1 MTPFDPRLTLI
12 AQEAKVKTC
21 HVYHTWQAMREAGK
35 KFHIGAFAA
44 FAGLEERHVTAIIDA
59 LAAHDALPGKAAR
72 APREATRISPNWQPS
87 EDDIAYARE
96 KKRWDDTT
104 IEIEAETFRNYWS
117 AKSGKEATKVDWSAT
132 WRNRVIS
139 QYSAPTGVYD
149 SGRPV
154 VDQQA
159 ALEARA
165 ALYER
170 MGRDTE
176 AAEIRRQLAKT
187 ATVIPFKLGQQC

>member
-1 MTPFDPRLTLI
+1 
-12 AQEAKVKTC
+12 
-21 HVYHTWQAMREAGK
+21 MRESGK

-72 APREATRISPNWQPS
+72 APREATRISPSWQPS

-104 IEIEAETFRNYWS
+104 IEIEAETFRNYC
-117 AKSGKEATKVDWSAT
+117 
-132 WRNRVIS
+132 
-139 QYSAPTGVYD
+139 APTGVYD

-165 ALYER
+165 SLYER